1 MTPEHLP
8 RARELFDS
16 VVNCPPAEADRMLR
30 EACGRDAGLY
40 AEVRRMLQEHLG
52 VFSTG
57 QTLAGRYSVVRY
69 ISHGGMGEVYE
80 AQDQELTE
88 RVALKTLLPEIAR
101 DERMIARF
109 KQEIQLSR
117 KIAHPNVCRVFDLAR
132 HPADGVSPDV
142 VYFLTMEFLQG
153 ETLSSRLD
161 RHGPMSMADSLPL
174 LEQMAQALD
183 AAHRAG
189 VIHRDFKPSN
199 VMLVPPPGAPSTVR
213 AVVTDFGLARSYTP
227 HTDSTVTMTGQ
238 VMGTVD
244 YMAPELLAGAQAT
257 FASDIYA
264 LALVAYKMIAGVLP
278 FGSEAPLAAAL
289 RRARQPIPSPK
300 DFSAG
305 LEPRCE
311 HAILRALNPDPA
323 QRFPS
328 AASFVAALRGT
339 STAITLPLPRMT
351 RPRWVTTAAAAAL
364 IAASFL
370 GWRAWRAARTRP
382 SLEAASVYRKGVD
395 DIAAGTYFAAT
406 KALTETVRLAPH
418 FALAHAR
425 LAEAWVE
432 LEAPQKA
439 QEQMLLARR
448 EDSSLL
454 ASADRLQIEAIDL
467 TITREFL
474 PAVEKYKQLAKQAGD
489 RADLSVDLGRIY
501 EKAGKPDLA
510 LESYRRAAEGPEH
523 NPAAWLRLGVLYAR
537 RSDVPKSDG
546 AFSQAER
553 LYQLTSNLEGLTEI
567 AFQRGVAADRRNDV
581 GEGAKFLQQA
591 LEIARPSGDV
601 PQEIRINLQL
611 ATNAYLA
618 GNAELAEK
626 YAREALDAS
635 QANKLQIQAIIGL
648 INLGHAYFRKPD
660 YLGAEKYYNSALTL
674 ARSEQSARFIALS
687 LVSLAALHDQQQ
699 HSEEVI
705 REIKEALP
713 YFQSNQLKEE
723 TFSCLVLLGRAE
735 LYRGQPQDALASG
748 RGLLEIARVSK
759 NRRQLA
765 LAESAI
771 GAAFDDLEAYPD
783 SLEHY
788 LASLDASD
796 SDELV
801 AYADLYVGKAACRVG
816 RCDQSRPRFD
826 EAETRGR
833 KFPPLLVRV
842 AAARAKMALW
852 EGRPGEAVSRA
863 RKTLSN
869 PAAQDPA
876 LKSDLNTTMGLGLI
890 ASGNKAEGLRVSE
903 QSLEEVSKLAAPGS
917 LFDTRVA
924 VMEARFSTGDA
935 AGAMKLFVTIQ
946 PELDKHPETRWRV
959 LELASRTDSH
969 YSVPAHQALEQLK
982 QLWGIEYYQSYLKR
996 SDIRVLSRPL
1006 L

>member
-16 VVNCPPAEADRMLR
+16 VVNCPPAEAERMLR

-40 AEVRRMLQEHLG
+40 AEVRRMLQERLG
-52 VFSTG
+52 VFSAG
-57 QTLAGRYSVVRY
+57 QTVAGRYLVVRY

-80 AQDQELTE
+80 AQDLELNE

-101 DERMIARF
+101 DEHMIARF

-132 HPADGVSPDV
+132 HPADGVAPDV
-142 VYFLTMEFLQG
+142 VYFLTMEFLPG
-153 ETLSSRLD
+153 ETLSRHLD
-161 RHGPMSMADSLPL
+161 RQGPMSMADSLPL

-199 VMLVPPPGAPSTVR
+199 VMLAPLAGASAKVR

-227 HTDSTVTMTGQ
+227 QTDSTVTMTGP

-257 FASDIYA
+257 SASDIYA

-305 LEPRCE
+305 LDPHCE

-323 QRFPS
+323 RRFPS
-328 AASFVAALRGT
+328 AASFVAALRGA
-339 STAITLPLPRMT
+339 STGIILPLPRMT
-351 RPRWVTTAAAAAL
+351 RPRWVTAAAAVAL
-364 IAASFL
+364 LAASFL
-370 GWRAWRAARTRP
+370 GWHAWRAARTRP
-382 SLEAASVYRKGVD
+382 SPEAESVYRKGVD

-406 KALTETVRLAPH
+406 KALAETVRLAPH

-448 EDSSLL
+448 EDPSLL

-467 TITREFL
+467 SITREFL
-474 PAVEKYKQLAKQAGD
+474 GAVEKYKQLAKQAGNH
-489 RADLSVDLGRIY
+489 AELSVDLGRIY
-501 EKAGKPDLA
+501 EKAAKPDLA

-537 RSDVPKSDG
+537 RSEVSKSG
-546 AFSQAER
+546 EAFGEAER
-553 LYQLTSNLEGLTEI
+553 LYQLTSNLEGLTEV
-567 AFQRGVAADRRNDV
+567 AFQRGVAADRQHNV
-581 GEGAKFLQQA
+581 EAGATFLKQA
-591 LEIARPSGDV
+591 LEIARPSGDI

-618 GNAELAEK
+618 GNGDLAEK
-626 YAREALDAS
+626 YAREALDAA
-635 QANKLQIQAIIGL
+635 QTNKLQIQAIIGL
-648 INLGHAYFRKPD
+648 INLGNAYFRKPD
-660 YLGAEKYYNSALTL
+660 FQGAEKYYNSALTL

-687 LVSLAALHDQQQ
+687 LFSLASLHDQQQ
-699 HSEEVI
+699 RPEEVI
-705 REIKEALP
+705 SEIKEALP
-713 YFQSNQLKEE
+713 YFQSNQLKQE
-723 TFSCLVLLGRAE
+723 TFLCLVLLGRSE
-735 LYRGQPQDALASG
+735 LYRGQPQAALAAA
-748 RGLLEIARVSK
+748 RRLLEIARASQPQD
-759 NRRQLA
+759 RRQLA
-765 LAESAI
+765 LAESAM
-771 GAAFDDLEAYPD
+771 GAAFYDLEAYPD

-788 LASLDASD
+788 RASLDASD
-796 SDELV
+796 GDELV
-801 AYADLYVGKAACRVG
+801 SYADLYVGKAACRVG
-816 RCDQSRPRFD
+816 RCDQARPRFD
-826 EAETRGR
+826 EAETRGK

-842 AAARAKMALW
+842 AAARAKIALW
-852 EGRPGEAVSRA
+852 EGRPGEAVSLA
-863 RKTLSN
+863 EKTQSN

-876 LKSDLNTTMGLGLI
+876 LKSDLDATMGLALI
-890 ASGNKAEGLRVSE
+890 ASGHKTEGLRVSE
-903 QSLEEVSKLAAPGS
+903 RSLEDLSNLAAPAPF
-917 LFDTRVA
+917 FDARVA
-924 VMEARFSTGDA
+924 VLEARLSTGDS
-935 AGAMKLFVTIQ
+935 AGAMKLLGVIQ
-946 PELDKHPETRWRV
+946 PELAISIPEIAGGAFS
-959 LELASRTDSH
+959 L
-969 YSVPAHQALEQLK
+969 
-982 QLWGIEYYQSYLKR
+982 
-996 SDIRVLSRPL
+996 
-1006 L
+1006 